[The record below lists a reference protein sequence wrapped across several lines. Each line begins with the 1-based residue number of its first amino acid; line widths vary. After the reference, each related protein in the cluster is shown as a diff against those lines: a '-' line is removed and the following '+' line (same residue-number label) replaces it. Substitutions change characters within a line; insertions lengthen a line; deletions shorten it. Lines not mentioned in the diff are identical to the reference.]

1 MMAPGDFRLVFF
13 DAATYGDISLKP
25 FAAAWAC
32 TIHPH
37 STPAEVRQRLEGKQA
52 AIVNKVR
59 LDRALL
65 SSAEAKALK
74 LIAVAATGTDNVDLE
89 AASARGIVVC
99 NVPRY
104 ATQSVAQFTL
114 ALILELATGA
124 GRNLERVRGGEW
136 QKSPVFTLL
145 DYPST
150 ELANKTL
157 GIVGFGSIGQ
167 AVAAMAQ
174 SFGMKILI
182 SARPGTTAPA
192 PPGRTPFTEVLKR
205 SDVVTLHCPLAPNT
219 KSLIDRQALSLMK
232 PTALLVNTARG
243 GLIDD
248 AALIEAL
255 ESGEL
260 AGAALDVLSLEPP
273 PADHP
278 IIQAVPRL
286 KNLIVTPHCAWSA
299 RESRQRLLDEVA
311 ENIAAF
317 LRGEPRN
324 RVA

>member
-1 MMAPGDFRLVFF
+1 MEAGKFRLVFL
-13 DAATYGDISLKP
+13 DAATYGEISLER

-37 STPAEVRQRLEGKQA
+37 SSPAEVCQRLEGKQG
-52 AIVNKVR
+52 AIINKVR
-59 LDRALL
+59 LDRAVLN
-65 SSAEAKALK
+65 SAEAKALE

-89 AASARGIVVC
+89 AASERGVAVC
-99 NVPRY
+99 NVPHY

-124 GRNLERVRGGEW
+124 GRNLARVRAGEW
-136 QKSPVFTLL
+136 QKSPIFTLL

-167 AVAAMAQ
+167 AVAAMAR

-182 SARPGTTAPA
+182 SARPGATTPA
-192 PPGRTPFTEVLKR
+192 PPGRAPFTEVLRR

-219 KSLIDRQALSLMK
+219 TSLIDRQALSLMK

-243 GLIDD
+243 GLIED
-248 AALIEAL
+248 AALVEAL
-255 ESGEL
+255 ESGGL
-260 AGAALDVLSLEPP
+260 AGAALDVLSQEPP